1 MTRDILLEVGL
12 EEIPAKY
19 VRTSSEQL
27 KDKVAAFLQE
37 KRIAFASVTAYA
49 TPRRLAVFVQQV
61 EEKQADQE
69 SIAKGPSKK
78 IALDENGEW
87 TKAALG
93 FINGQGASV
102 EDVVWKE
109 IKGEEYLH
117 VQKHEVGA
125 PTLDILPQ
133 LKEVILSVTFPVSM
147 TWGSHSLKYIR
158 PIHWIVALFG
168 DTVIPFDILGVQT
181 NRVSRGHRFL
191 GKEATIATPSEYV
204 KALEN
209 EHVLVD
215 QDARKQLIETQ
226 IQQLATQ
233 NNWKV
238 SLDEELL
245 EEVTSIVEYPTAFYG
260 QFDEKYLVVPDEVLI
275 TTMKEHQRYFYVQDQ
290 SGKLL
295 PYFIAVR
302 NGNDQHL
309 EQVVKGNEKV
319 LVARLE
325 DSLFFTHE
333 DAKIKIE
340 DAVKKLETVNFHVK
354 IGSMAQKMKNVE
366 KIVAI
371 LGEALEIDV
380 ADAVEASTLYK
391 FDLVT
396 NMVGEFP
403 ELQGIMGEKYALAQG
418 RKATVAQAVREH
430 YMPISSEGELP
441 NSLSGAVLALADKL
455 DTLLSFFQIG
465 LIPSGSNDPY
475 ALRRTAIGIVRLL
488 ETQEWAL
495 DVDELFSL
503 LLHDVY
509 GVAYE
514 EQQSLLEELHT
525 FMVSRVQQRLQL
537 ENVRHDVIQSAIEID
552 VFSIPF
558 VIENAKEIQSHTQDE
573 SFKETIEAITR
584 VVNLFD
590 KSFDISFELKEFDVT
605 HAQTDSE
612 RALYQHIEQIEDV
625 TYDTFVQLTPF
636 ITKFFE
642 ENMVFVDDTVIR
654 DNRLCLI
661 ADCAQMILYY
671 MDPTKIVKA

>member
-19 VRTSSEQL
+19 VRSSSEQL

-37 KRIAFASVTAYA
+37 KRIAFESVTAYA
-49 TPRRLAVFVQQV
+49 TPRRLAVFVKQV

-78 IALDENGEW
+78 IAQDENGEW

-93 FINGQGASV
+93 FIKGQGASV
-102 EDVVWKE
+102 EDVIWKD

-168 DTVIPFDILGVQT
+168 DDVIPFDILGVQT

-191 GKEATIATPSEYV
+191 GQETTVTSPSAYV
-204 KALEN
+204 KALEK

-215 QDARKQLIETQ
+215 QDARKQLIVTQ
-226 IQQLATQ
+226 IEQLATK

-238 SLDEELL
+238 SLDESLL

-302 NGNDQHL
+302 NGNDKHL

-325 DSLFFTHE
+325 DALFFTQE

-354 IGSMAQKMKNVE
+354 IGSMAQKMQNVE
-366 KIVAI
+366 KIVSI

-380 ADAVEASTLYK
+380 TDATEASKLYK

-418 RKATVAQAVREH
+418 RKAAVAQAVREH
-430 YMPISSEGELP
+430 YMPISSEGDLP
-441 NSLSGAVLALADKL
+441 DSLAGAVLALADKL

-573 SFKETIEAITR
+573 TFKETIEAITR

-590 KSFDISFELKEFDVT
+590 KSFDIAFELKDFDVT
-605 HAQTDSE
+605 RAQTESE
-612 RALYQHIEQIEDV
+612 RALYNHIEQVEDV

-642 ENMVFVDDTVIR
+642 ENMVFVDDTAVR